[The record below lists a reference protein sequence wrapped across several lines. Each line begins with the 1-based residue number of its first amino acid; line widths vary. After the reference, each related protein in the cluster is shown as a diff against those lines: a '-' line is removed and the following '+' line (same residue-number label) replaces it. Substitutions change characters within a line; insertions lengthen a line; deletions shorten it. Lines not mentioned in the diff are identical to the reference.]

1 MRLGFPRALTYYD
14 YYPFWAGFFYKLGI
28 QLHTSP
34 QTNRSIMELGLKKA
48 PDETCLPVKI
58 LVGHLLAFQD
68 VDGIFLPRLVS
79 MEKNTYLCPKILGLP
94 ESVLYAV
101 PKEIKV
107 YTVDINWR
115 RGKGQVL
122 KSLYIFGEEIG
133 CTKSQIREA
142 FVEAQRWQKAYQRM
156 RNGGWSFEESIECFE
171 VLAEPTKLEKL
182 GFVGNLPYS
191 DIEQE
196 RQTRQKEI
204 KEDKETSIDNYPSA
218 IPKIALVGHSYL
230 AYENYANLNLLR
242 HLKEK
247 AEVKVVENVPSGSIE
262 EKHQELP
269 KKIFWSHAKKIYG
282 AGVNY
287 VENPEI
293 DGLIY
298 LSCFGCGTDS
308 MTNDMLARKA
318 REYQKPYLVLTLD
331 EHSGEAGLVTR
342 IEAFLDML
350 ERRKEHESNF
360 SPYGKLL
367 DRYSSLT

>member
-34 QTNRSIMELGLKKA
+34 PTNRAIMEDGLKKA

-58 LVGHLLAFQD
+58 LVGHLLALQD

-94 ESVLYAV
+94 ESVLYAI
-101 PKEIKV
+101 PKGVKV

-115 RGKGQVL
+115 KGKGLVL
-122 KSLYIFGEEIG
+122 KNLYQLGEEIQR
-133 CTKSQIREA
+133 TKKQIREA
-142 FVEAQRWQKAYQRM
+142 FVEAQRWQKAYHRM
-156 RNGGWSFEESIECFE
+156 RNGGWSFEESMECFE
-171 VLAEPTKLEKL
+171 VLAEPMKLEKL
-182 GFVGNLPYS
+182 GFLGNLPYS
-191 DIEQE
+191 GEQTVQTKE
-196 RQTRQKEI
+196 RK
-204 KEDKETSIDNYPSA
+204 TSPQ
-218 IPKIALVGHSYL
+218 IALVGHSYL
-230 AYENYANLNLLR
+230 AYENYANLNLLQ
-242 HLKEK
+242 HLKKK
-247 AEVKVVENVPSGSIE
+247 AEVRVVENVPKGTVE
-262 EKHQELP
+262 EKHGELP

-282 AGVNY
+282 AGANY

-331 EHSGEAGLVTR
+331 EHTGEAGLITR

-350 ERRKEHESNF
+350 ERRKEHESYF
-360 SPYGKLL
+360 SPYGKRL
-367 DRYSSLT
+367 DRFSNLT